1 MVGNHKERFLAQAQ
15 AFGFHRSGHHLKG
28 FTCAYFVCQQG
39 ISSIQPMAAHAV
51 EGPDSVE
58 DNAAPQAEPAPV
70 EGKTAEGEVEGEEEK
85 QEEIRNEEHKDAVD
99 TIGGDDITVD
109 YDHSKDTVT
118 DNEDGSATTDS
129 TGTVNRD
136 TSEEKGKTGD
146 SSTDNVQGSTDDGAT
161 TPDDKDAQDKDDK
174 KKIGTA
180 NKSETVSSKTE
191 LVPGETTTNPDG
203 STTTTDAT
211 LDTTV
216 TGTGNAS
223 AKTDETFT
231 EDVKD
236 SLDDELGGESEK
248 LNWKTEPDTEIGGYT
263 VTGAVEKDG
272 NKTFTLTKKDEE
284 PLTGPMT
291 GEDIAKLIEADYKDN
306 GDGTYTL
313 TKEYVDSKGQ
323 THTTTITVDSS
334 TATKTTKTT
343 LTIKMASQEH
353 PDEKEEFKEDYQ
365 YPSENITVKD
375 DAGNDHTFN
384 LKDIVEKAGADKD
397 GTFTYNDTDNNLTYT
412 IIRREDSE
420 KYNALNNEELKDLL
434 NENAGSVKYTV
445 KDGKLYYI
453 TGSGEECLVKDEDN
467 QLLRWSLS
475 FDITITD
482 HHGKESDTKV
492 DGYENEKDAQ
502 ADAAQKAKDEALK
515 KALAAAISKETGNTF
530 NADDINLAN
539 AKDGKFQWTDPS
551 TNKTYTFDYN
561 VDDNTVSSFVAT
573 EKDGASSAKKNTEE
587 ATAEVTGSTVI
598 WTKTGLTHVDDS
610 IKTAFGE
617 GFDFKQAPTGAT
629 NFDYYTEG
637 TYKGMLKSYI
647 GADGKRYTFT
657 YEAGTAPAAPDGS
670 TISNAEFTKVNWTIE
685 DKTKPVEKEENV
697 SQDPIPIIN
706 KGYTKT
712 AGDDGKYTIKVG
724 EKEYTGL
731 TDNGDGTYSV
741 LNKDG
746 STTVIS
752 ITPETSLSKDD
763 VKQELEGKGYTDIT
777 FNEDGTVSYT
787 KDGVKYRGTYDST
800 VETVSVKVI
809 ERSTSLSANASSKE
823 EAKKELRKMIEA
835 EIAKLQPDES
845 LLFDGQYT
853 FTTGTTT
860 EYIESIVE
868 KIVGKVNYEAMDK
881 ADLKKLLENQK
892 KEADEAGKSYDGKV
906 YTWYRGSDGKY
917 YRADQVEDTKTDW
930 WGTHIQ
936 VNGKWIDVWDTYE
949 SKNKIGHLDLATD
962 SNLTLKDGTETDA
975 VLMRDNMKFLW
986 NQDAEKLLDGE
997 GTEAKFMNQISYDNE
1012 DNKTGKGHYEYP
1024 RASWGNNNWI
1034 APNSDQ
1040 YPTESAYYKLTGTV
1054 AYDSLKQSDGTT
1066 CKFRSEDE
1074 AQWYLDRYMSNLST
1088 EEKKG
1093 LNPQIVTMY
1102 TDQNYT
1108 EQGKIYKVYLRT
1120 SDLTTYGYMSKDSNT
1135 CVNSSYGTDRGRVRW
1150 AGGFD
1155 LRIDDLTQIDEK
1167 TITAHGRN
1175 VYTCTGTLSKIT
1187 SKLEEFS
1194 KELNLIP
1201 THKTTTSYEYQV
1213 TGGDNGQFGSY
1224 DQTYTQNKT
1233 YETAVKGTDS
1243 SSYVTYKTWQDTTAT
1258 WKDVLNKITGFFK
1271 FNYTSTDDAKVT
1283 EATKKTDVHTESSVG
1298 YHYSYVESSEP
1309 IIVPPVTPPVDPDT
1323 PDGPVE
1329 DETPDEVVTPE
1340 TPELPAVQ
1348 DAAPDEVV
1356 LPAEPELPAVQDATA
1371 LPQTGV
1377 NWMAALGMAFS
1388 GMLLTIAG
1396 AFASLKSKPPAE
1408 PVA

>member
-1 MVGNHKERFLAQAQ
+1 MTNKKLKLAAMSV
-15 AFGFHRSGHHLKG
+15 AL
-28 FTCAYFVCQQG
+28 TACVAA
-39 ISSIQPMAAHAV
+39 QPMAAHAV

-136 TSEEKGKTGD
+136 TSEEKGETGD
-146 SSTDNVQGSTDDGAT
+146 PSTDNVQGSTDDGAT

-174 KKIGTA
+174 KEIGTA

-539 AKDGKFQWTDPS
+539 AKDGMFQWTDPS

-906 YTWYRGSDGKY
+906 YTWYRGSDRKY

-930 WGTHIQ
+930 WGTQIQ
-936 VNGKWIDVWDTYE
+936 VNGKWIDVWGTYE

-986 NQDAEKLLDGE
+986 NQDAGELLDGE

-1396 AFASLKSKPPAE
+1396 AFASLKYKE
-1408 PVA
+1408 KH

>member
-1 MVGNHKERFLAQAQ
+1 MTNKKLKLAAMSV
-15 AFGFHRSGHHLKG
+15 AL
-28 FTCAYFVCQQG
+28 TACVAA
-39 ISSIQPMAAHAV
+39 QPMAAHAV

-85 QEEIRNEEHKDAVD
+85 QEEVRNEKAEDAVD

-136 TSEEKGKTGD
+136 TSEEKGETGD
-146 SSTDNVQGSTDDGAT
+146 PSTDNVQGSTDDGAT

-174 KKIGTA
+174 KEIGTA

-917 YRADQVEDTKTDW
+917 YRADQVESTKTDW

-1283 EATKKTDVHTESSVG
+1283 EATKNTDVHTESSVG

-1340 TPELPAVQ
+1340 TPELPPVQ
-1348 DAAPDEVV
+1348 DATPDDAAPETPV
-1356 LPAEPELPAVQDATA
+1356 LPSDAVLPAVQDA

-1396 AFASLKSKPPAE
+1396 AFASLKYKE
-1408 PVA
+1408 KH

>member
-1 MVGNHKERFLAQAQ
+1 MTNKKLKLAAMSV
-15 AFGFHRSGHHLKG
+15 AL
-28 FTCAYFVCQQG
+28 TACVAA
-39 ISSIQPMAAHAV
+39 QPMAAHAV

-58 DNAAPQAEPAPV
+58 DNAAPHAEPAPV

-752 ITPETSLSKDD
+752 ITPEASLSKDD

-986 NQDAEKLLDGE
+986 NQDAEKLLDGK
-997 GTEAKFMNQISYDNE
+997 GTEAKFMDQISYDNE

-1213 TGGDNGQFGSY
+1213 TGGGNGQFGSY

-1329 DETPDEVVTPE
+1329 DETPGRSRDPGD
-1340 TPELPAVQ
+1340 PR
-1348 DAAPDEVV
+1348 AA
-1356 LPAEPELPAVQDATA
+1356 AR
-1371 LPQTGV
+1371 
-1377 NWMAALGMAFS
+1377 
-1388 GMLLTIAG
+1388 AG
-1396 AFASLKSKPPAE
+1396 RHPG
-1408 PVA
+1408 

>member
-1 MVGNHKERFLAQAQ
+1 MTNKKLKLAAMSV
-15 AFGFHRSGHHLKG
+15 AL
-28 FTCAYFVCQQG
+28 TACVAA
-39 ISSIQPMAAHAV
+39 QPMAAHAV

-136 TSEEKGKTGD
+136 TSEEKGETGD
-146 SSTDNVQGSTDDGAT
+146 PSTDNVQGSTDDGAT
-161 TPDDKDAQDKDDK
+161 TPDDKDAQNKDDK
-174 KKIGTA
+174 KEIGTA

-906 YTWYRGSDGKY
+906 YTWYRGSDRKY

-930 WGTHIQ
+930 WGTQIQ
-936 VNGKWIDVWDTYE
+936 VNGKWIDVWGTYE

-986 NQDAEKLLDGE
+986 NQDAGELLDGE

-1340 TPELPAVQ
+1340 TPELPPVQ
-1348 DAAPDEVV
+1348 DATPDEVV

-1396 AFASLKSKPPAE
+1396 AFASLKYKE
-1408 PVA
+1408 KH

>member
-1 MVGNHKERFLAQAQ
+1 MTNKKLKLAAMSV
-15 AFGFHRSGHHLKG
+15 AL
-28 FTCAYFVCQQG
+28 TACVAA
-39 ISSIQPMAAHAV
+39 QPMAAHAV

-136 TSEEKGKTGD
+136 TSEEKGETGD
-146 SSTDNVQGSTDDGAT
+146 PSTDNVQGSTDDGAT
-161 TPDDKDAQDKDDK
+161 TPDDKDAQNKDDK
-174 KKIGTA
+174 KEIGTA

-823 EAKKELRKMIEA
+823 ETKKELRKMIEA

-906 YTWYRGSDGKY
+906 YTWYRGSDRKY

-930 WGTHIQ
+930 WGTQIQ
-936 VNGKWIDVWDTYE
+936 VNGKWIDVWGTYE

-986 NQDAEKLLDGE
+986 NQDAGELLDGE

-1243 SSYVTYKTWQDTTAT
+1243 SSYVTYKTWQNTTAT

-1396 AFASLKSKPPAE
+1396 AFASLKYKE
-1408 PVA
+1408 KH

>member
-1 MVGNHKERFLAQAQ
+1 MTNKKLKLAAMSV
-15 AFGFHRSGHHLKG
+15 AL
-28 FTCAYFVCQQG
+28 TACVAA
-39 ISSIQPMAAHAV
+39 QPMAAHAV

-70 EGKTAEGEVEGEEEK
+70 EGKTAEGEVEGEEGK
-85 QEEIRNEEHKDAVD
+85 QEEIRNEKHKDAVD

-146 SSTDNVQGSTDDGAT
+146 PSTDNVQGSTDDGAT

-492 DGYENEKDAQ
+492 DGGKTEDQAK
-502 ADAAQKAKDEALK
+502 ADAIQEAKDKALK
-515 KALAAAISKETGNTF
+515 NALAAAISKEIDKTF
-530 NADDINLAN
+530 NADDIDLAN

-551 TNKTYTFDYN
+551 TDKTYTFTYN
-561 VDDNTVSSFVAT
+561 AEDNTVSSST
-573 EKDGASSAKKNTEE
+573 DTSKDGASSAKKNTEE
-587 ATAEVTGSTVI
+587 ATAKVTGSTVI

-1340 TPELPAVQ
+1340 TPELPPVQ
-1348 DAAPDEVV
+1348 DATPDDAAPETPV
-1356 LPAEPELPAVQDATA
+1356 LPSDVVLPAVQDA

-1396 AFASLKSKPPAE
+1396 AFASLKYKE
-1408 PVA
+1408 KH

>member
-1 MVGNHKERFLAQAQ
+1 MTNKKLKLAAMSV
-15 AFGFHRSGHHLKG
+15 AL
-28 FTCAYFVCQQG
+28 TACVAA
-39 ISSIQPMAAHAV
+39 QPMAAHAV

-85 QEEIRNEEHKDAVD
+85 QEEVRNEKAEDAVD

-467 QLLRWSLS
+467 ELLRWSLS

-492 DGYENEKDAQ
+492 DGGKTEDQAK

-637 TYKGMLKSYI
+637 AYKGMLKSYI

-917 YRADQVEDTKTDW
+917 YRADQVESTKTDW

-936 VNGKWIDVWDTYE
+936 VNGKWIDVWGTYE

-1213 TGGDNGQFGSY
+1213 TVGDNGQFGSY

-1340 TPELPAVQ
+1340 TPELPPVQ
-1348 DAAPDEVV
+1348 DATPDDAAPETPV
-1356 LPAEPELPAVQDATA
+1356 LPSDAVLPAVQDA

-1388 GMLLTIAG
+1388 GMLLMVVG
-1396 AFASLKSKPPAE
+1396 AFTSLKYKE
-1408 PVA
+1408 KH

>member
-1 MVGNHKERFLAQAQ
+1 MTNKKLKLAAMSV
-15 AFGFHRSGHHLKG
+15 AL
-28 FTCAYFVCQQG
+28 TACVAA
-39 ISSIQPMAAHAV
+39 QPMAAHAV
-51 EGPDSVE
+51 EGPDPAE

-85 QEEIRNEEHKDAVD
+85 QEEVRNEKAEDAVD

-118 DNEDGSATTDS
+118 DNEDGSTTTDS

-146 SSTDNVQGSTDDGAT
+146 PSTDNVQGSTDDGAT
-161 TPDDKDAQDKDDK
+161 IPDDKDAQDKDDK

-892 KEADEAGKSYDGKV
+892 KEADEAGKSYDGKM

-917 YRADQVEDTKTDW
+917 YRADQVEDTKIDR
-930 WGTHIQ
+930 WGTQIQ
-936 VNGKWIDVWDTYE
+936 VNGKWIDVRGTYE

-986 NQDAEKLLDGE
+986 NQDAEKLLDGK

-1024 RASWGNNNWI
+1024 RASWGSGSWI

-1298 YHYSYVESSEP
+1298 YHYSYVKSSEP
-1309 IIVPPVTPPVDPDT
+1309 IIVPPVTPPVTPEDPDV
-1323 PDGPVE
+1323 PPVQ
-1329 DETPDEVVTPE
+1329 DETVVTPE
-1340 TPELPAVQ
+1340 TPELPPVQ
-1348 DAAPDEVV
+1348 DATPDQVIAP
-1356 LPAEPELPAVQDATA
+1356 ANPELPPVQDATA

-1377 NWMAALGMAFS
+1377 NWMATLGMAFS

-1396 AFASLKSKPPAE
+1396 AFASLKYKE
-1408 PVA
+1408 KH

>member
-1 MVGNHKERFLAQAQ
+1 MTNKKLKLAAMSV
-15 AFGFHRSGHHLKG
+15 AL
-28 FTCAYFVCQQG
+28 TACVAA
-39 ISSIQPMAAHAV
+39 QPMAAHAV

-85 QEEIRNEEHKDAVD
+85 QEEVRNEKAEDAVD

-467 QLLRWSLS
+467 ELLRWSLS

-492 DGYENEKDAQ
+492 DGGKTEDQAK

-917 YRADQVEDTKTDW
+917 YRADQVESTKTDW

-936 VNGKWIDVWDTYE
+936 VNGKWIDVWGTYE

-986 NQDAEKLLDGE
+986 NQDAGELLDGE

-1213 TGGDNGQFGSY
+1213 TVGDNGQFGSY

-1340 TPELPAVQ
+1340 TPELPPVQ
-1348 DAAPDEVV
+1348 DATPDDAAPETPV
-1356 LPAEPELPAVQDATA
+1356 LPSDAVLPAVQDA

-1396 AFASLKSKPPAE
+1396 AFASLKYKE
-1408 PVA
+1408 KH

>member
-1 MVGNHKERFLAQAQ
+1 MTNKKLKLAAMSV
-15 AFGFHRSGHHLKG
+15 AL
-28 FTCAYFVCQQG
+28 TACVAA
-39 ISSIQPMAAHAV
+39 QPMAAHAV
-51 EGPDSVE
+51 EGPDPAE
-58 DNAAPQAEPAPV
+58 DNAAPQAEPVAESSTPAPV
-70 EGKTAEGEVEGEEEK
+70 AEEGEK
-85 QEEIRNEEHKDAVD
+85 QEEVRNEKAEDAVD

-118 DNEDGSATTDS
+118 DNEDGSVTTDS
-129 TGTVNRD
+129 TGPVNRD

-146 SSTDNVQGSTDDGAT
+146 PSTDNVQGSTDDGAT

-174 KKIGTA
+174 KEIGTA

-412 IIRREDSE
+412 IIRKEDSE

-1074 AQWYLDRYMSNLST
+1074 AQWYLDCYMSNLST

-1243 SSYVTYKTWQDTTAT
+1243 SSYITYKTWQDTTAT

-1340 TPELPAVQ
+1340 TPELPPVQ
-1348 DAAPDEVV
+1348 DATLDDAAPETPV
-1356 LPAEPELPAVQDATA
+1356 LPSDAVLPAVQDATA

-1396 AFASLKSKPPAE
+1396 AFASLKYKE
-1408 PVA
+1408 KH

>member
-1 MVGNHKERFLAQAQ
+1 MTNKKLKLAAMSV
-15 AFGFHRSGHHLKG
+15 AL
-28 FTCAYFVCQQG
+28 TACVAA
-39 ISSIQPMAAHAV
+39 QPMAAHAV

-85 QEEIRNEEHKDAVD
+85 QEEVRNEKAEDAVD

-136 TSEEKGKTGD
+136 TSEEKGETGD
-146 SSTDNVQGSTDDGAT
+146 PSTDNVQGSTDDGAT
-161 TPDDKDAQDKDDK
+161 APDDKDAQDKDDK
-174 KKIGTA
+174 KEIGTA

-223 AKTDETFT
+223 AKTDESFT

-467 QLLRWSLS
+467 ELLRWSLS

-492 DGYENEKDAQ
+492 DGGKTEDQAK

-917 YRADQVEDTKTDW
+917 YRADQVESTKTDW

-936 VNGKWIDVWDTYE
+936 VNGKWIDVWGTYE

-1213 TGGDNGQFGSY
+1213 TVGDNGQFGSY

-1340 TPELPAVQ
+1340 TPELPPVQ
-1348 DAAPDEVV
+1348 DATPDDAAPETPV
-1356 LPAEPELPAVQDATA
+1356 LPSDAVLPAVQDA

-1388 GMLLTIAG
+1388 GMLLMVVG
-1396 AFASLKSKPPAE
+1396 AFTSLKYKE
-1408 PVA
+1408 KH

>member
-1 MVGNHKERFLAQAQ
+1 MTNKKLKLAAMSV
-15 AFGFHRSGHHLKG
+15 AL
-28 FTCAYFVCQQG
+28 TACVAA
-39 ISSIQPMAAHAV
+39 QPMAAHAV

-58 DNAAPQAEPAPV
+58 DNAAPQAEPVAESSTPAPV
-70 EGKTAEGEVEGEEEK
+70 AEEGEK
-85 QEEIRNEEHKDAVD
+85 QEEVRNEKAEDAVD

-136 TSEEKGKTGD
+136 TSEEKGETGD
-146 SSTDNVQGSTDDGAT
+146 PSTDNVQGSTDDGAT
-161 TPDDKDAQDKDDK
+161 APDDKDAQDKDDK
-174 KKIGTA
+174 KEIGTA

-263 VTGAVEKDG
+263 VTGAVEEDG
-272 NKTFTLTKKDEE
+272 NKTFTLTKKDEK
-284 PLTGPMT
+284 PLSGPMT

-313 TKEYVDSKGQ
+313 TKEYVDAKGQ

-334 TATKTTKTT
+334 TATKTTTTT

-365 YPSENITVKD
+365 YSSENITVKD
-375 DAGNDHTFN
+375 NTGKDHTFN

-492 DGYENEKDAQ
+492 DGGKTEDQAK
-502 ADAAQKAKDEALK
+502 ADAAQKAKDKALK
-515 KALAAAISKETGNTF
+515 KALAAAIKQETGVEVSIDN
-530 NADDINLAN
+530 INLN
-539 AKDGKFQWTDPS
+539 DAKNGKFQWTNPS

-587 ATAEVTGSTVI
+587 ATAKVTGSTVI

-647 GADGKRYTFT
+647 GADGKRYTFN

-670 TISNAEFTKVNWTIE
+670 TIDNANFTKVSWTIE

-752 ITPETSLSKDD
+752 ITPEASLSKDD

-853 FTTGTTT
+853 FTTRTTT

-936 VNGKWIDVWDTYE
+936 VNGKWIDVRDTYE

-986 NQDAEKLLDGE
+986 NQDAEKLLDGK
-997 GTEAKFMNQISYDNE
+997 GTEAKFMDQISYDNE

-1283 EATKKTDVHTESSVG
+1283 EATKKTDVHTESSVD

-1340 TPELPAVQ
+1340 TPELPPVQ
-1348 DAAPDEVV
+1348 DATPDDAAPETPV
-1356 LPAEPELPAVQDATA
+1356 LPSDAVLPAVQDA

-1388 GMLLTIAG
+1388 GMLLMVVG
-1396 AFASLKSKPPAE
+1396 AFTSLKYKE
-1408 PVA
+1408 KH

>member
-1 MVGNHKERFLAQAQ
+1 MTNKKLKLAAMSV
-15 AFGFHRSGHHLKG
+15 AL
-28 FTCAYFVCQQG
+28 TACVAA
-39 ISSIQPMAAHAV
+39 QPMAAHAV

-118 DNEDGSATTDS
+118 DNEDGSVTTDS
-129 TGTVNRD
+129 TGPVNRD

-146 SSTDNVQGSTDDGAT
+146 PSTDNVQGSTDDGAT

-174 KKIGTA
+174 KEIGTA

-223 AKTDETFT
+223 AKTDEPFT

-248 LNWKTEPDTEIGGYT
+248 LNWKTKPDTEIGGYT

-492 DGYENEKDAQ
+492 DGGKTEDQAK
-502 ADAAQKAKDEALK
+502 ADAAQKAKDKALK
-515 KALAAAISKETGNTF
+515 KALAAAIKQETGVEVSIDN
-530 NADDINLAN
+530 INLN
-539 AKDGKFQWTDPS
+539 DAKNGKFQWTDPS

-587 ATAEVTGSTVI
+587 ATAKVTGSTVI

-647 GADGKRYTFT
+647 GADGKRYTFN

-670 TISNAEFTKVNWTIE
+670 TIDNANFTKVSWTIE

-752 ITPETSLSKDD
+752 ITPEASLSKDD

-936 VNGKWIDVWDTYE
+936 VNGKWIDVRDTYE

-986 NQDAEKLLDGE
+986 NQDAEKLLDGK
-997 GTEAKFMNQISYDNE
+997 GTEAKFMDQISYDNE

-1088 EEKKG
+1088 GEKKG

-1340 TPELPAVQ
+1340 TPELPPVQ
-1348 DAAPDEVV
+1348 DATPDDAAPETPV
-1356 LPAEPELPAVQDATA
+1356 LPSDAVLPAVQDA

-1388 GMLLTIAG
+1388 GMLLMVVG
-1396 AFASLKSKPPAE
+1396 AFTSLKYKE
-1408 PVA
+1408 KH

>member
-1 MVGNHKERFLAQAQ
+1 MNEEAKKDDQAP
-15 AFGFHRSGHHLKG
+15 AFGPGTKTDDITIDYKPAEKPEEPGETDEPETPGDTHLKG
-28 FTCAYFVCQQG
+28 DVIDNSKKDEATGEDGKIGEATK
-39 ISSIQPMAAHAV
+39 
-51 EGPDSVE
+51 EETPDSSSSTTVV
-58 DNAAPQAEPAPV
+58 DPDAEVKKGDPV
-70 EGKTAEGEVEGEEEK
+70 VGK
-85 QEEIRNEEHKDAVD
+85 D
-99 TIGGDDITVD
+99 
-109 YDHSKDTVT
+109 
-118 DNEDGSATTDS
+118 EDGNTTITTPTET
-129 TGTVNRD
+129 TGTQ
-136 TSEEKGKTGD
+136 TTTTTGTGKAD
-146 SSTDNVQGSTDDGAT
+146 SSTTITDT
-161 TPDDKDAQDKDDK
+161 K
-174 KKIGTA
+174 K
-180 NKSETVSSKTE
+180 
-191 LVPGETTTNPDG
+191 GEEIN
-203 STTTTDAT
+203 
-211 LDTTV
+211 
-216 TGTGNAS
+216 
-223 AKTDETFT
+223 
-231 EDVKD
+231 
-236 SLDDELGGESEK
+236 LDDELGK
-248 LNWKTEPDTEIGGYT
+248 DVRPDWKTDKDDKLGGYT
-263 VTGAVEKDG
+263 VDKVEPAEDG
-272 NKTFTLTKKDEE
+272 NSKELTLKKTSEPETKE
-284 PLTGPMT
+284 MSA
-291 GEDIAKLIEADYKDN
+291 EDVAKLIEADYKDN

-467 QLLRWSLS
+467 ELLRWSLS

-482 HHGKESDTKV
+482 HHGKESDIKV
-492 DGYENEKDAQ
+492 DGGKTEDQAK

-530 NADDINLAN
+530 NAADINLAN

-587 ATAEVTGSTVI
+587 ATAKVTGSTVI

-629 NFDYYTEG
+629 NPEYYTEG

-647 GADGKRYTFT
+647 GADGKRYTFN
-657 YEAGTAPAAPDGS
+657 YEAGTAPTAPDGS
-670 TISNAEFTKVNWTIE
+670 TIDNANFTKVNWTIE

-906 YTWYRGSDGKY
+906 YTWYRGSDRKY

-930 WGTHIQ
+930 RGTQIQ
-936 VNGKWIDVWDTYE
+936 VNGKWIDVWGTYE

-997 GTEAKFMNQISYDNE
+997 GTEAKFMDQISYDNE

-1024 RASWGNNNWI
+1024 RTSWGNNNWI

-1340 TPELPAVQ
+1340 TPELPPVQ
-1348 DAAPDEVV
+1348 DATPDDAAPETPV
-1356 LPAEPELPAVQDATA
+1356 LPSDAVLPAVQDA

-1396 AFASLKSKPPAE
+1396 AFASLKYKE
-1408 PVA
+1408 KH

>member
-1 MVGNHKERFLAQAQ
+1 MTNKKLKLAAMSV
-15 AFGFHRSGHHLKG
+15 AL
-28 FTCAYFVCQQG
+28 TACVAA
-39 ISSIQPMAAHAV
+39 QPMAAHAV

-70 EGKTAEGEVEGEEEK
+70 EGKTAEGEVEGKEGK
-85 QEEIRNEEHKDAVD
+85 QEEIRNEKHKDAVD

-118 DNEDGSATTDS
+118 DNEDGSVTTDS
-129 TGTVNRD
+129 TGPVNRD

-146 SSTDNVQGSTDDGAT
+146 PSTDNVQGSTDDGAT

-174 KKIGTA
+174 KEIGTA

-223 AKTDETFT
+223 AKTDEPFT

-248 LNWKTEPDTEIGGYT
+248 LNWKTKPDTEIGGYT

-492 DGYENEKDAQ
+492 DGGKTEDQAK
-502 ADAAQKAKDEALK
+502 ADAAQKAKDKALK
-515 KALAAAISKETGNTF
+515 KALAAAIKQETGVEVSIDN
-530 NADDINLAN
+530 INLN
-539 AKDGKFQWTDPS
+539 DAKNGKFQWTNPS

-587 ATAEVTGSTVI
+587 ATAKVTGSTVI

-647 GADGKRYTFT
+647 GADGKRYTFN

-670 TISNAEFTKVNWTIE
+670 TIDNANFTKVSWTIE

-752 ITPETSLSKDD
+752 ITPEASLSKDD

-936 VNGKWIDVWDTYE
+936 VNGKWIDVRDTYE

-986 NQDAEKLLDGE
+986 NQDAEKLLDGK
-997 GTEAKFMNQISYDNE
+997 GTEAKFMDQISYDNE

-1088 EEKKG
+1088 GEKKG

-1309 IIVPPVTPPVDPDT
+1309 IIVPPVTPPVDSDT

-1340 TPELPAVQ
+1340 TPELPPVQ
-1348 DAAPDEVV
+1348 DATPDDAAPETPV
-1356 LPAEPELPAVQDATA
+1356 LPSDAVLPAVQDA

-1377 NWMAALGMAFS
+1377 NWFTALGMAFS

-1396 AFASLKSKPPAE
+1396 AFASLKYKE
-1408 PVA
+1408 KH

>member
-1 MVGNHKERFLAQAQ
+1 MTNKKLKLAAMSV
-15 AFGFHRSGHHLKG
+15 AL
-28 FTCAYFVCQQG
+28 TACVAA
-39 ISSIQPMAAHAV
+39 QPMAAHAV

-58 DNAAPQAEPAPV
+58 DNAAPQAEPVVENSTPAPV
-70 EGKTAEGEVEGEEEK
+70 AEEGEK
-85 QEEIRNEEHKDAVD
+85 QEEVRNEKAEDAVD

-136 TSEEKGKTGD
+136 TSEEKGETGD
-146 SSTDNVQGSTDDGAT
+146 PSTDNVQGSTDDGAT

-492 DGYENEKDAQ
+492 DGGKTEDQAK
-502 ADAAQKAKDEALK
+502 ADAAQKAKDKALK
-515 KALAAAISKETGNTF
+515 KALAAAIKQETGVEVSIDN
-530 NADDINLAN
+530 INLN
-539 AKDGKFQWTDPS
+539 DAKNGKFQWTNPS

-587 ATAEVTGSTVI
+587 ATAKVTGSTVI

-647 GADGKRYTFT
+647 GADGKRYTFN

-670 TISNAEFTKVNWTIE
+670 TIDNANFTKVSWTIE

-752 ITPETSLSKDD
+752 ITPEASLSKDD

-917 YRADQVEDTKTDW
+917 YRADQVEDTKTNRC
-930 WGTHIQ
+930 GTHIQ
-936 VNGKWIDVWDTYE
+936 VNGKWIGVRDTYE

-986 NQDAEKLLDGE
+986 NQDAEKLLDGK
-997 GTEAKFMNQISYDNE
+997 GTEAKFMDQISYDNE

-1066 CKFRSEDE
+1066 CKFKSEDE
-1074 AQWYLDRYMSNLST
+1074 AQWYLNRYMSNLST

-1340 TPELPAVQ
+1340 TPELPPVQ
-1348 DAAPDEVV
+1348 DATPDDAAPETPV
-1356 LPAEPELPAVQDATA
+1356 LPSDAVLPAVQDA

-1388 GMLLTIAG
+1388 GMLLMVVG
-1396 AFASLKSKPPAE
+1396 AFTSLKYKE
-1408 PVA
+1408 KH

>member
-1 MVGNHKERFLAQAQ
+1 MTNKKLKLAAMSV
-15 AFGFHRSGHHLKG
+15 AL
-28 FTCAYFVCQQG
+28 TACVAA
-39 ISSIQPMAAHAV
+39 QPMAAHAV

-58 DNAAPQAEPAPV
+58 DNAAPQAEPVVENSTPAPV
-70 EGKTAEGEVEGEEEK
+70 AEEGEK
-85 QEEIRNEEHKDAVD
+85 QEEVRNEKAEDAVD

-136 TSEEKGKTGD
+136 TSEEKGETGD
-146 SSTDNVQGSTDDGAT
+146 PSTDNVQGSTDDGAT

-223 AKTDETFT
+223 AKTDEPFT
-231 EDVKD
+231 EDVKN
-236 SLDDELGGESEK
+236 SLNDELGGESEK

-467 QLLRWSLS
+467 ELLRWSLS

-492 DGYENEKDAQ
+492 DGGKTEDQAK

-530 NADDINLAN
+530 NAADINLAN

-587 ATAEVTGSTVI
+587 ATAKVTGSTVI

-629 NFDYYTEG
+629 NPEYYTEG

-647 GADGKRYTFT
+647 GADGKRYTFN
-657 YEAGTAPAAPDGS
+657 YEAGTAPTAPDGS
-670 TISNAEFTKVNWTIE
+670 TIDNANFTKVNWTIE

-706 KGYTKT
+706 KGYTK
-712 AGDDGKYTIKVG
+712 AAEDNGKYTIKVG

-752 ITPETSLSKDD
+752 ITPEASLSKDD

-936 VNGKWIDVWDTYE
+936 VNGKWIDVRDTYE

-986 NQDAEKLLDGE
+986 NQDAEKLLDGK
-997 GTEAKFMNQISYDNE
+997 GTEAKFMDQISYDNE

-1271 FNYTSTDDAKVT
+1271 LNYTSTDDAKVT

-1340 TPELPAVQ
+1340 TPELPPVQ
-1348 DAAPDEVV
+1348 DATPDDAAPETPV
-1356 LPAEPELPAVQDATA
+1356 LPSDAVLPAVQDA

-1388 GMLLTIAG
+1388 GMLLMVVG
-1396 AFASLKSKPPAE
+1396 AFTSLKYKE
-1408 PVA
+1408 KH

>member
-1 MVGNHKERFLAQAQ
+1 MTNKKLKLAAMSV
-15 AFGFHRSGHHLKG
+15 AL
-28 FTCAYFVCQQG
+28 TACVAA
-39 ISSIQPMAAHAV
+39 QPMAAHAV

-58 DNAAPQAEPAPV
+58 DNAAPQAEPVAESPTPAPV
-70 EGKTAEGEVEGEEEK
+70 AEEGEK
-85 QEEIRNEEHKDAVD
+85 QEEVRNEKADDAVD

-174 KKIGTA
+174 KEIGTA

-492 DGYENEKDAQ
+492 DGGKTEDQAK

-892 KEADEAGKSYDGKV
+892 KEADDAGKSYDGKV

-917 YRADQVEDTKTDW
+917 YRADQVEDTKIDW

-986 NQDAEKLLDGE
+986 NQDAEELLDDK
-997 GTEAKFMNQISYDNE
+997 GTEAKFMHQISHDNE
-1012 DNKTGKGHYEYP
+1012 NNKTGKGHYEYP
-1024 RASWGNNNWI
+1024 RASWGNGSWI

-1054 AYDSLKQSDGTT
+1054 AYDSLKLPDGTT
-1066 CKFRSEDE
+1066 YFRSEYE
-1074 AQWYLDRYMSNLST
+1074 AQWYLDRYMSNLS
-1088 EEKKG
+1088 EEKKKG
-1093 LNPQIVTMY
+1093 LNPQIITMY

-1108 EQGKIYKVYLRT
+1108 ERGKIYKVYLRT

-1135 CVNSSYGTDRGRVRW
+1135 CVNSSYGTDGGLVRW

-1175 VYTCTGTLSKIT
+1175 VYTCTGTISKIT
-1187 SKLEEFS
+1187 SELEKCS
-1194 KELNLIP
+1194 KDLKLIP
-1201 THKTTTSYEYQV
+1201 TYKTTTSYEYET

-1233 YETAVKGTDS
+1233 YETAVKRTGS

-1271 FNYTSTDDAKVT
+1271 FNYTSTDDAEVT
-1283 EATKKTDVHTESSVG
+1283 EATKKTDVHTESSVV

-1340 TPELPAVQ
+1340 TPELPPVQ
-1348 DAAPDEVV
+1348 DATPDDAAPETPV
-1356 LPAEPELPAVQDATA
+1356 LPSDAVLPAVQDA

-1396 AFASLKSKPPAE
+1396 AFTSLKYKE
-1408 PVA
+1408 KH

>member
-1 MVGNHKERFLAQAQ
+1 MTNKKLKLAAMSV
-15 AFGFHRSGHHLKG
+15 AL
-28 FTCAYFVCQQG
+28 TACVAA
-39 ISSIQPMAAHAV
+39 QPMAAHAV

-136 TSEEKGKTGD
+136 TSEEKGETGD
-146 SSTDNVQGSTDDGAT
+146 PSTDNVQGSTDDGAT
-161 TPDDKDAQDKDDK
+161 TPDDKDAQNKDDK
-174 KKIGTA
+174 KEIGTA

-561 VDDNTVSSFVAT
+561 VDDNTVRSFVAT

-906 YTWYRGSDGKY
+906 YTWYRGSDRKY

-930 WGTHIQ
+930 WGTQIQ
-936 VNGKWIDVWDTYE
+936 VNGKWIDVWGTYE

-986 NQDAEKLLDGE
+986 NQDAGELLDGE

-1396 AFASLKSKPPAE
+1396 AFASLKYKE
-1408 PVA
+1408 KH

>member
-1 MVGNHKERFLAQAQ
+1 MTNKKLKLAAMSV
-15 AFGFHRSGHHLKG
+15 AL
-28 FTCAYFVCQQG
+28 TACVAA
-39 ISSIQPMAAHAV
+39 QPMAAHAV

-85 QEEIRNEEHKDAVD
+85 QEEVRNEKAEDAVD

-492 DGYENEKDAQ
+492 DGGKTEDQAK
-502 ADAAQKAKDEALK
+502 ADAAQKAKDKALK
-515 KALAAAISKETGNTF
+515 KALAAAIKQETGVEVSIDN
-530 NADDINLAN
+530 INLN
-539 AKDGKFQWTDPS
+539 DAKNGKFQWTNPS

-587 ATAEVTGSTVI
+587 ATAKVTGSTVI

-647 GADGKRYTFT
+647 GADGKRYTFN

-670 TISNAEFTKVNWTIE
+670 TIDNANFTKVSWTIE

-752 ITPETSLSKDD
+752 ITPEASLSKDD

-936 VNGKWIDVWDTYE
+936 VNGKWIDVRDTYE

-986 NQDAEKLLDGE
+986 NQDAEKLLDGK
-997 GTEAKFMNQISYDNE
+997 GTEAKFMDQISYDNE

-1340 TPELPAVQ
+1340 TPELPPVQ
-1348 DAAPDEVV
+1348 DATPDDAAPETPV
-1356 LPAEPELPAVQDATA
+1356 LPSDAVLPAVQDA

-1377 NWMAALGMAFS
+1377 NWFTALGMAFS

-1396 AFASLKSKPPAE
+1396 AFASLKYKE
-1408 PVA
+1408 KH

>member
-1 MVGNHKERFLAQAQ
+1 MTNKKLKLAAMSV
-15 AFGFHRSGHHLKG
+15 AL
-28 FTCAYFVCQQG
+28 TACVAA
-39 ISSIQPMAAHAV
+39 QPMAAHAV

-58 DNAAPQAEPAPV
+58 DNAVPQAEPAPV

-136 TSEEKGKTGD
+136 TSEEKGETGD
-146 SSTDNVQGSTDDGAT
+146 PSTDNVQGSTDDGAT
-161 TPDDKDAQDKDDK
+161 TPDDKDAQNKDDK
-174 KKIGTA
+174 KEIGTA

-906 YTWYRGSDGKY
+906 YTWYRGSDRKY

-930 WGTHIQ
+930 WGTQIQ
-936 VNGKWIDVWDTYE
+936 VNGKWIDVWGTYE

-986 NQDAEKLLDGE
+986 NQDAGELLDGE

-1396 AFASLKSKPPAE
+1396 AFASLKYKE
-1408 PVA
+1408 KH

>member
-1 MVGNHKERFLAQAQ
+1 MTNKKLKLAAMSV
-15 AFGFHRSGHHLKG
+15 AL
-28 FTCAYFVCQQG
+28 TACVAA
-39 ISSIQPMAAHAV
+39 QPMAAHAV

-118 DNEDGSATTDS
+118 DNEDGSVTTDS
-129 TGTVNRD
+129 TGPVNRD

-146 SSTDNVQGSTDDGAT
+146 PSTDNVQGSTDDGAT

-174 KKIGTA
+174 KEIGTA

-1074 AQWYLDRYMSNLST
+1074 AQWYLDCYMSNLST

-1340 TPELPAVQ
+1340 TPELPPVQ
-1348 DAAPDEVV
+1348 DATPDDAAPETPV
-1356 LPAEPELPAVQDATA
+1356 LLSDAVLPAVQDA

-1396 AFASLKSKPPAE
+1396 AFASLKYKE
-1408 PVA
+1408 KH

>member
-1 MVGNHKERFLAQAQ
+1 MTNKKLKLAAMSV
-15 AFGFHRSGHHLKG
+15 AL
-28 FTCAYFVCQQG
+28 TACVAA
-39 ISSIQPMAAHAV
+39 QPMAAHAV

-136 TSEEKGKTGD
+136 TSEEKGETGD
-146 SSTDNVQGSTDDGAT
+146 PSTDNVQGSTDDGAT
-161 TPDDKDAQDKDDK
+161 TPDDKDAQNKDDK
-174 KKIGTA
+174 KEIGTA

-906 YTWYRGSDGKY
+906 YTWYRGSDRKY

-930 WGTHIQ
+930 WGTQIQ
-936 VNGKWIDVWDTYE
+936 VNGKWIDVWGTYE

-986 NQDAEKLLDGE
+986 NQDAGELLDGE

-1271 FNYTSTDDAKVT
+1271 FNYTSTDNAKVT

-1396 AFASLKSKPPAE
+1396 AFASLKYKE
-1408 PVA
+1408 KH

>member
-1 MVGNHKERFLAQAQ
+1 M
-15 AFGFHRSGHHLKG
+15 
-28 FTCAYFVCQQG
+28 
-39 ISSIQPMAAHAV
+39 
-51 EGPDSVE
+51 
-58 DNAAPQAEPAPV
+58 
-70 EGKTAEGEVEGEEEK
+70 
-85 QEEIRNEEHKDAVD
+85 
-99 TIGGDDITVD
+99 D

-136 TSEEKGKTGD
+136 TSEEKGETGD
-146 SSTDNVQGSTDDGAT
+146 PSTDNVQGSTDDGAT
-161 TPDDKDAQDKDDK
+161 TPDDKDAQNKDDK
-174 KKIGTA
+174 KEIGTA

-906 YTWYRGSDGKY
+906 YTWYRGSDRKY

-930 WGTHIQ
+930 WGTQIQ

-1074 AQWYLDRYMSNLST
+1074 AQWYLDCYMSNLST

-1243 SSYVTYKTWQDTTAT
+1243 SSYVTYKTWQDTTAI

-1271 FNYTSTDDAKVT
+1271 FNYTSTDDAEVT
-1283 EATKKTDVHTESSVG
+1283 EATKKTDVHTESSVV

-1340 TPELPAVQ
+1340 TPELPPVQ
-1348 DAAPDEVV
+1348 DATPDDAAPGTPV
-1356 LPAEPELPAVQDATA
+1356 LPSDAVLPAVQDA

-1388 GMLLTIAG
+1388 GMLLMVVG
-1396 AFASLKSKPPAE
+1396 AFASLKYKE
-1408 PVA
+1408 KH

>member
-1 MVGNHKERFLAQAQ
+1 MTNKKLKLAAMSV
-15 AFGFHRSGHHLKG
+15 AL
-28 FTCAYFVCQQG
+28 TACVAA
-39 ISSIQPMAAHAV
+39 QPMAAHAV

-70 EGKTAEGEVEGEEEK
+70 EGKTAEGEVEGKEGK
-85 QEEIRNEEHKDAVD
+85 QEEIRNEKHKDAVD

-118 DNEDGSATTDS
+118 DNEDGSVTTDS
-129 TGTVNRD
+129 TGPVNRD

-146 SSTDNVQGSTDDGAT
+146 PSTDNVQGSTDDGAT

-174 KKIGTA
+174 KEIGTA

-223 AKTDETFT
+223 AKTDEPFT

-248 LNWKTEPDTEIGGYT
+248 LNWKTKPDTEIGGYT

-492 DGYENEKDAQ
+492 DGGKTEDQAK
-502 ADAAQKAKDEALK
+502 ADAAQKAKDKALK
-515 KALAAAISKETGNTF
+515 KALAAAIKQETGVEVSIDN
-530 NADDINLAN
+530 INLN
-539 AKDGKFQWTDPS
+539 DAKNGKFQWTNPS

-587 ATAEVTGSTVI
+587 ATAKVTGSTVI

-647 GADGKRYTFT
+647 GADGKRYTFN

-670 TISNAEFTKVNWTIE
+670 TIDNANFTKVSWTIE

-752 ITPETSLSKDD
+752 ITPEASLSKDD

-936 VNGKWIDVWDTYE
+936 VNGKWIDVRDTYE

-986 NQDAEKLLDGE
+986 NQDAEKLLDGK
-997 GTEAKFMNQISYDNE
+997 GTEAKFMDQISYDNE

-1298 YHYSYVESSEP
+1298 YHYSYVESSES

-1340 TPELPAVQ
+1340 TPELPPVQ
-1348 DAAPDEVV
+1348 DATPDDAAPETPV
-1356 LPAEPELPAVQDATA
+1356 LPSDAVLPAVQDA

-1396 AFASLKSKPPAE
+1396 AFASLKYKE
-1408 PVA
+1408 KH

>member
-1 MVGNHKERFLAQAQ
+1 MTNKKLKLAAMSV
-15 AFGFHRSGHHLKG
+15 AL
-28 FTCAYFVCQQG
+28 TACVAA
-39 ISSIQPMAAHAV
+39 QPMAAHAV

-384 LKDIVEKAGADKD
+384 LKDIVEKAGADID

-917 YRADQVEDTKTDW
+917 YRADQVESTKTDW

-936 VNGKWIDVWDTYE
+936 VNGKWIDVWGTYE

-1340 TPELPAVQ
+1340 TPELPPVQ
-1348 DAAPDEVV
+1348 DATPDDAAPETPV
-1356 LPAEPELPAVQDATA
+1356 LPSDAVLPAVQDA

-1388 GMLLTIAG
+1388 GMLLMVVG
-1396 AFASLKSKPPAE
+1396 AFTSLKYKE
-1408 PVA
+1408 KH

>member
-1 MVGNHKERFLAQAQ
+1 MTNKKLKLAAMSV
-15 AFGFHRSGHHLKG
+15 AL
-28 FTCAYFVCQQG
+28 TACVAA
-39 ISSIQPMAAHAV
+39 QPMAAHAV

-58 DNAAPQAEPAPV
+58 DNAAPQAEPVVENSTPAPV
-70 EGKTAEGEVEGEEEK
+70 AEEGEK
-85 QEEIRNEEHKDAVD
+85 QEEVRNEKAEDAVD

-136 TSEEKGKTGD
+136 TSEEKGETGD
-146 SSTDNVQGSTDDGAT
+146 PSTDNVQGSTDDGAT

-492 DGYENEKDAQ
+492 DGGKTEDQAK
-502 ADAAQKAKDEALK
+502 ADAAQKAKDKALK
-515 KALAAAISKETGNTF
+515 KALAAAIKQETGVEVSIDN
-530 NADDINLAN
+530 INLN
-539 AKDGKFQWTDPS
+539 DAKNGKFQWTNPS

-587 ATAEVTGSTVI
+587 ATAKVTGSTVI

-647 GADGKRYTFT
+647 GADGKRYTFN

-670 TISNAEFTKVNWTIE
+670 TIDNANFTKVSWTIE

-752 ITPETSLSKDD
+752 ITPEASLSKDD

-936 VNGKWIDVWDTYE
+936 VNGKWIDVRDTYE

-986 NQDAEKLLDGE
+986 NQDAEKLLDGK
-997 GTEAKFMNQISYDNE
+997 GTEAKFMDQISYDNE

-1150 AGGFD
+1150 ASGFD

-1298 YHYSYVESSEP
+1298 YHYSYVESSES

-1329 DETPDEVVTPE
+1329 DETPDEVVTPGD
-1340 TPELPAVQ
+1340 PR
-1348 DAAPDEVV
+1348 AA
-1356 LPAEPELPAVQDATA
+1356 AR
-1371 LPQTGV
+1371 
-1377 NWMAALGMAFS
+1377 
-1388 GMLLTIAG
+1388 AG
-1396 AFASLKSKPPAE
+1396 RHPG
-1408 PVA
+1408 

>member
-1 MVGNHKERFLAQAQ
+1 MTNKKLKLAAMSV
-15 AFGFHRSGHHLKG
+15 AL
-28 FTCAYFVCQQG
+28 TACVAA
-39 ISSIQPMAAHAV
+39 QPMAAHAV

-146 SSTDNVQGSTDDGAT
+146 PSTDNVQGSTDDGAT

-174 KKIGTA
+174 KEIGTA

-248 LNWKTEPDTEIGGYT
+248 LNWKTKPDTEIGGYT

-272 NKTFTLTKKDEE
+272 NKTFTLTKKDEK

-313 TKEYVDSKGQ
+313 TKEYVDAKGQ

-334 TATKTTKTT
+334 TATKTTTTT

-492 DGYENEKDAQ
+492 DGGKTEDQAK
-502 ADAAQKAKDEALK
+502 ADAAQKAKDKALK
-515 KALAAAISKETGNTF
+515 KALAAAIKQETGVEVSIDN
-530 NADDINLAN
+530 INLN
-539 AKDGKFQWTDPS
+539 DAKNGKFQWTNPS

-587 ATAEVTGSTVI
+587 ATAKVTGSTVI

-647 GADGKRYTFT
+647 GADGKRYTFN

-670 TISNAEFTKVNWTIE
+670 TIDNANFTKVSWTIE

-752 ITPETSLSKDD
+752 ITPEASLSKDD

-936 VNGKWIDVWDTYE
+936 VNGKWIDVRDTYE

-986 NQDAEKLLDGE
+986 NQDAEKLLDGK
-997 GTEAKFMNQISYDNE
+997 GTEAKFMDQISYDNE

-1340 TPELPAVQ
+1340 TPELPLVQ
-1348 DAAPDEVV
+1348 DATPDEVV

-1396 AFASLKSKPPAE
+1396 AFASLKYKE
-1408 PVA
+1408 KH

>member
-1 MVGNHKERFLAQAQ
+1 MTNKKLKLAAMSV
-15 AFGFHRSGHHLKG
+15 AL
-28 FTCAYFVCQQG
+28 TACVAA
-39 ISSIQPMAAHAV
+39 QPMAAHAV

-85 QEEIRNEEHKDAVD
+85 QEEVRNEKAEDAVD

-109 YDHSKDTVT
+109 YDHRKDTVT
-118 DNEDGSATTDS
+118 DNEDGSTTTDS

-146 SSTDNVQGSTDDGAT
+146 PSTDNVQGSTDDGAT
-161 TPDDKDAQDKDDK
+161 TPDDKDAQDKGDK
-174 KKIGTA
+174 KEIGTA

-223 AKTDETFT
+223 AKTDEPFT
-231 EDVKD
+231 EDVKN
-236 SLDDELGGESEK
+236 SLNDELGGESEK

-365 YPSENITVKD
+365 YSSENITVKD
-375 DAGNDHTFN
+375 NTGKDHTFN

-412 IIRREDSE
+412 IIRKEGSE

-492 DGYENEKDAQ
+492 DGGKTEDQAK

-587 ATAEVTGSTVI
+587 ATAKVTGSTVI

-670 TISNAEFTKVNWTIE
+670 TIDNANFTKVSWTIE

-906 YTWYRGSDGKY
+906 YTWYRGSDRKY

-930 WGTHIQ
+930 WGTQIQ
-936 VNGKWIDVWDTYE
+936 VNGKWIDVWGTYE

-986 NQDAEKLLDGE
+986 NQDAGELLDGE

-1233 YETAVKGTDS
+1233 YETAVKRTGS

-1271 FNYTSTDDAKVT
+1271 FNYTSTDDAEVT
-1283 EATKKTDVHTESSVG
+1283 EATKKTDVHTESSVV

-1340 TPELPAVQ
+1340 TPELPPVQ
-1348 DAAPDEVV
+1348 DATPDDAAPETPV
-1356 LPAEPELPAVQDATA
+1356 LPSDAVLPAVQDA

-1388 GMLLTIAG
+1388 GMLLMVVG
-1396 AFASLKSKPPAE
+1396 AFTSLKYKE
-1408 PVA
+1408 KH

>member
-1 MVGNHKERFLAQAQ
+1 MTNKKLKLAAMSV
-15 AFGFHRSGHHLKG
+15 AL
-28 FTCAYFVCQQG
+28 TACVAA
-39 ISSIQPMAAHAV
+39 QPMAAHAV

-118 DNEDGSATTDS
+118 DNEDGSVTTDS
-129 TGTVNRD
+129 TGPVNRD

-146 SSTDNVQGSTDDGAT
+146 PSTDNVQGSTDDGAT

-174 KKIGTA
+174 KEIGTA

-1187 SKLEEFS
+1187 SKLEGFS

-1396 AFASLKSKPPAE
+1396 AFASLKYKE
-1408 PVA
+1408 KH

>member
-1 MVGNHKERFLAQAQ
+1 MTNKKLKLAAMSV
-15 AFGFHRSGHHLKG
+15 AL
-28 FTCAYFVCQQG
+28 TACVAA
-39 ISSIQPMAAHAV
+39 QPMAAHAV

-85 QEEIRNEEHKDAVD
+85 QEEVRNEKAEDAVD

-467 QLLRWSLS
+467 ELLRWSLS

-492 DGYENEKDAQ
+492 DGGKTEDQAK

-917 YRADQVEDTKTDW
+917 YRADQVESTKTDW

-936 VNGKWIDVWDTYE
+936 VNGKWIDVWGTYE

-1340 TPELPAVQ
+1340 TPELPPVQ
-1348 DAAPDEVV
+1348 DATPDDAAPETPV
-1356 LPAEPELPAVQDATA
+1356 LPSDAVLPAVQDA

-1388 GMLLTIAG
+1388 GMLLMVVG
-1396 AFASLKSKPPAE
+1396 AFTSLKYKE
-1408 PVA
+1408 KH

>member
-1 MVGNHKERFLAQAQ
+1 MTNKKLKLAAMSV
-15 AFGFHRSGHHLKG
+15 AL
-28 FTCAYFVCQQG
+28 TACVAA
-39 ISSIQPMAAHAV
+39 QPMAAHAV
-51 EGPDSVE
+51 EGPDPAE
-58 DNAAPQAEPAPV
+58 DNAAPQAEPVVENSTPAPV
-70 EGKTAEGEVEGEEEK
+70 AEEGEK
-85 QEEIRNEEHKDAVD
+85 QEEVRNEKAEDAVD

-136 TSEEKGKTGD
+136 TSEEKGETGD
-146 SSTDNVQGSTDDGAT
+146 PSTDNVQGSTDDGAT

-492 DGYENEKDAQ
+492 DGGKTEDQAK
-502 ADAAQKAKDEALK
+502 ADAAQKAKDKALK
-515 KALAAAISKETGNTF
+515 KALAAAIKQETGVEVSIDN
-530 NADDINLAN
+530 INLN
-539 AKDGKFQWTDPS
+539 DAKNGKFQWTNPS

-587 ATAEVTGSTVI
+587 ATAKVTGSTVI

-647 GADGKRYTFT
+647 GADGKRYTFN

-670 TISNAEFTKVNWTIE
+670 TIDNANFTKVSWTIE

-752 ITPETSLSKDD
+752 ITPEASLSKDD

-936 VNGKWIDVWDTYE
+936 VNGKWIDVRDTYE

-986 NQDAEKLLDGE
+986 NQDAEKLLDGK
-997 GTEAKFMNQISYDNE
+997 GTEAKFMDQISYDNE

-1298 YHYSYVESSEP
+1298 YHYSYVESSES

-1340 TPELPAVQ
+1340 TPELPPVQ
-1348 DAAPDEVV
+1348 DATPDDAAPETPV
-1356 LPAEPELPAVQDATA
+1356 LPSDAVLPAVQDA

-1396 AFASLKSKPPAE
+1396 AFTSLKYKE
-1408 PVA
+1408 KH

>member
-1 MVGNHKERFLAQAQ
+1 MTNKKLKLAAMSV
-15 AFGFHRSGHHLKG
+15 AL
-28 FTCAYFVCQQG
+28 TACVAA
-39 ISSIQPMAAHAV
+39 QPMAAHAV

-365 YPSENITVKD
+365 YSSENITVKD
-375 DAGNDHTFN
+375 NTGKDHTFN

-412 IIRREDSE
+412 IIRKEGSE

-492 DGYENEKDAQ
+492 DGGKTEDQAK

-587 ATAEVTGSTVI
+587 ATAKVTGSTVI

-1340 TPELPAVQ
+1340 TPELPPVQ
-1348 DAAPDEVV
+1348 DATPDDAAPETPV
-1356 LPAEPELPAVQDATA
+1356 LPSDAVLPAVQDA

-1396 AFASLKSKPPAE
+1396 AFTSLKYKE
-1408 PVA
+1408 KH

>member
-1 MVGNHKERFLAQAQ
+1 MTNKKLKLAAMSV
-15 AFGFHRSGHHLKG
+15 AL
-28 FTCAYFVCQQG
+28 TACVAA
-39 ISSIQPMAAHAV
+39 QPMAAHAV

-70 EGKTAEGEVEGEEEK
+70 EGKTAEGEVEGKEGK
-85 QEEIRNEEHKDAVD
+85 QEEIRNEKHKDAVD

-118 DNEDGSATTDS
+118 DNEDGSVTTDS
-129 TGTVNRD
+129 TGPVNRD

-146 SSTDNVQGSTDDGAT
+146 PSTDNVQGSTDDGAT

-174 KKIGTA
+174 KEIGTA

-223 AKTDETFT
+223 AKTDEPFT

-248 LNWKTEPDTEIGGYT
+248 LNWKTKPDTEIGGYT

-492 DGYENEKDAQ
+492 DGGKTEDQAK
-502 ADAAQKAKDEALK
+502 ADAAQKAKDKALK
-515 KALAAAISKETGNTF
+515 KALAAAIKQETGVEVSIDN
-530 NADDINLAN
+530 INLN
-539 AKDGKFQWTDPS
+539 DAKNGKFQWTNPS

-587 ATAEVTGSTVI
+587 ATAKVTGSTVI

-1283 EATKKTDVHTESSVG
+1283 EATKNTDVHTESSVG

-1340 TPELPAVQ
+1340 TPELPPVQ
-1348 DAAPDEVV
+1348 DATPDDAAPETPV
-1356 LPAEPELPAVQDATA
+1356 LPSDAVLPAVQDA

-1396 AFASLKSKPPAE
+1396 AFASLKYKE
-1408 PVA
+1408 KH

>member
-1 MVGNHKERFLAQAQ
+1 MTNKKLKLAAMSV
-15 AFGFHRSGHHLKG
+15 AL
-28 FTCAYFVCQQG
+28 TACVAA
-39 ISSIQPMAAHAV
+39 QPMAAHAV

-58 DNAAPQAEPAPV
+58 DNAVPQAEPVAESPTPAPV
-70 EGKTAEGEVEGEEEK
+70 AEEGEK
-85 QEEIRNEEHKDAVD
+85 QEEVRNEKAEDAVD

-136 TSEEKGKTGD
+136 TSEEKGETGD
-146 SSTDNVQGSTDDGAT
+146 PSTDNVQGSTDDGAT

-223 AKTDETFT
+223 AKTDEPFT
-231 EDVKD
+231 EDVKN
-236 SLDDELGGESEK
+236 SLNDELGGESEK

-467 QLLRWSLS
+467 ELLRWSLS

-482 HHGKESDTKV
+482 HHGKESDIKV
-492 DGYENEKDAQ
+492 DGGKTEDQAK

-530 NADDINLAN
+530 NAADINLAN

-587 ATAEVTGSTVI
+587 ATAKVTGSTVI

-629 NFDYYTEG
+629 NPEYYTEG

-647 GADGKRYTFT
+647 GADGKRYTFN
-657 YEAGTAPAAPDGS
+657 YEAGTAPTAPDGS
-670 TISNAEFTKVNWTIE
+670 TIDNANFTKVNWTIE

-906 YTWYRGSDGKY
+906 YTWYRGSDRKY

-930 WGTHIQ
+930 RGTQIQ
-936 VNGKWIDVWDTYE
+936 VNGKWIDVWGTYE

-997 GTEAKFMNQISYDNE
+997 GTEAKFMDQISYDNE

-1024 RASWGNNNWI
+1024 RTSWGNNNWI

-1340 TPELPAVQ
+1340 TPELPPVQ
-1348 DAAPDEVV
+1348 DATPDDAAPETPV
-1356 LPAEPELPAVQDATA
+1356 LPSDAVLPAVQDA

-1396 AFASLKSKPPAE
+1396 AFASLKYKE
-1408 PVA
+1408 KH

>member
-1 MVGNHKERFLAQAQ
+1 MTNKKLKLAAMSV
-15 AFGFHRSGHHLKG
+15 AL
-28 FTCAYFVCQQG
+28 TACVAA
-39 ISSIQPMAAHAV
+39 QPMAAHAV

-1356 LPAEPELPAVQDATA
+1356 LPAEPELPAVQDT

-1396 AFASLKSKPPAE
+1396 AFASLKYKE
-1408 PVA
+1408 KH

>member
-1 MVGNHKERFLAQAQ
+1 MTNKKLKLAAMSV
-15 AFGFHRSGHHLKG
+15 AL
-28 FTCAYFVCQQG
+28 TACVAA
-39 ISSIQPMAAHAV
+39 QPMAAHAV

-412 IIRREDSE
+412 IIRKEDSE

-492 DGYENEKDAQ
+492 DGGKTEDQAK

-515 KALAAAISKETGNTF
+515 KALAAAIKQETGVEVSIDN
-530 NADDINLAN
+530 INLKD
-539 AKDGKFQWTDPS
+539 AKNGKFQWTDPS
-551 TNKTYTFDYN
+551 TTKTYTFDYN
-561 VDDNTVSSFVAT
+561 VDDNTVSSST
-573 EKDGASSAKKNTEE
+573 DTSKDGASSAKKNTEE
-587 ATAEVTGSTVI
+587 ATAKVTGSTVI

-647 GADGKRYTFT
+647 GADGKRYTFN

-670 TISNAEFTKVNWTIE
+670 TIDNANFTKVSWTIE

-752 ITPETSLSKDD
+752 ITPEASLSKDD

-936 VNGKWIDVWDTYE
+936 VNGKWIDVRDTYE

-986 NQDAEKLLDGE
+986 NQDAEKLLDGK
-997 GTEAKFMNQISYDNE
+997 GTEAKFMDQISYDNE

-1088 EEKKG
+1088 GEKKG

-1340 TPELPAVQ
+1340 TPELPPVQ
-1348 DAAPDEVV
+1348 DATPDDAAPETPV
-1356 LPAEPELPAVQDATA
+1356 LPSDAVLPAVQDA

-1377 NWMAALGMAFS
+1377 NWFTALGMAFS

-1396 AFASLKSKPPAE
+1396 AFASLKYKE
-1408 PVA
+1408 KH

>member
-1 MVGNHKERFLAQAQ
+1 MTNKKLKLAAMSV
-15 AFGFHRSGHHLKG
+15 AL
-28 FTCAYFVCQQG
+28 TACVAA
-39 ISSIQPMAAHAV
+39 QPMAAHAV

-58 DNAAPQAEPAPV
+58 DNAAPQAEPVVENSTPAPV
-70 EGKTAEGEVEGEEEK
+70 AEEGEK
-85 QEEIRNEEHKDAVD
+85 QEEVRNEKAEDAVD

-136 TSEEKGKTGD
+136 TSEEKGETGD
-146 SSTDNVQGSTDDGAT
+146 PSTDNVQGSTDDGAT

-492 DGYENEKDAQ
+492 DGGKTEDQAK
-502 ADAAQKAKDEALK
+502 ADAAQKAKDKALK
-515 KALAAAISKETGNTF
+515 KALAAAIKQETGVEVSIDN
-530 NADDINLAN
+530 INLN
-539 AKDGKFQWTDPS
+539 DAKNGKFQWTNPS

-587 ATAEVTGSTVI
+587 ATAKVTGSTVI

-647 GADGKRYTFT
+647 GADGKRYTFN

-670 TISNAEFTKVNWTIE
+670 TIDNANFTKVSWTIE

-752 ITPETSLSKDD
+752 ITPEASLSKDD

-936 VNGKWIDVWDTYE
+936 VNGKWIDVRDTYE

-986 NQDAEKLLDGE
+986 NQDAEKLLDGK
-997 GTEAKFMNQISYDNE
+997 GTEAKFMDQISYDNE

-1340 TPELPAVQ
+1340 TPELPPVQ
-1348 DAAPDEVV
+1348 DATPDDAAPETPV
-1356 LPAEPELPAVQDATA
+1356 LPSDAVLPAVQDA

-1396 AFASLKSKPPAE
+1396 AFASLKYKE
-1408 PVA
+1408 KH